1 MMYEHTRIKLTR
13 ALAKPL
19 PASSDTI
26 SIDDFDPWED
36 VICNIHGGYAS
47 ESDRLM
53 IAALEAV
60 RDRKTFEFIKKDGFA
75 GELVL
80 YILSGNHLI
89 NYGTS
94 PRGGWPMHE
103 DLWQTL
109 IDKWKAYAA
118 IVWGD
123 DEDGGK

>member
-1 MMYEHTRIKLTR
+1 MSDDKMRAKLED

-19 PASSDTI
+19 PADHR
-26 SIDDFDPWED
+26 DVNPDNFDPWD
-36 VICNIHGGYAS
+36 DIISNIHGGYSSDA
-47 ESDRLM
+47 DRLM
-53 IAALEAV
+53 IAALESV
-60 RDRKTFEFIKKDGFA
+60 RDRKTWELIDAEGFA
-75 GELVL
+75 GELAL

-103 DLWQTL
+103 DLWQPL

-118 IVWGD
+118 IVWSDD
-123 DEDGGK
+123 DE